1 MTMENHTLIV
11 LEFNEECQAIHL
23 NFDFEEPINT
33 HGWRTVHIIFDTER
47 NDDLTAS
54 LQDEINKSNKS
65 KKPMSFDEVC
75 RAWERMSA

>member
-33 HGWRTVHIIFDTER
+33 YGWQTVQIIFDTEK

-54 LQDEINKSNKS
+54 LQDEINKSKT
-65 KKPMSFDEVC
+65 PMSFEDVC
-75 RAWERMSA
+75 RTWEKMSA